1 MILYCFI
8 ARLIIDLPE
17 NNVKRDPSELAEK
30 FFKKTVLPYALN
42 DISDFLTEVDSED
55 GSHAVKR
62 RDPADLNDYVF
73 MQLLEKW

>member
-1 MILYCFI
+1 MTTLSESS
-8 ARLIIDLPE
+8 L
-17 NNVKRDPSELAEK
+17 KRDPFHLAEK
-30 FFKKTVLPYALN
+30 FFKKTVLTYALN
-42 DISDFLTEVDSED
+42 DITDFLQEIDSED